1 MISRATSCNYDE
13 DAADMIVK
21 IRTETVIYIHVNIPA
36 DVFLM
41 YAAFFHISPK
51 PAPDICTIK

>member
-21 IRTETVIYIHVNIPA
+21 IRTETVILHVNIPA

-41 YAAFFHISPK
+41 YVAFLDISPK